1 MNVFHVKHLHMERSN
16 VALTH
21 ITPLGSDSGIFLG
34 KIPLGGVG
42 RVTQHNGPQGKGAQS
57 VLFPLVL
64 LFLVGFV
71 IVGGRVL

>member
-1 MNVFHVKHLHMERSN
+1 MNVFHVKHLHMSGSN
-16 VALTH
+16 VALTA
-21 ITPLGSDSGIFLG
+21 ITPLGSASEIFPG

-42 RVTQHNGPQGKGAQS
+42 RVAQHNDPQGKGAQS